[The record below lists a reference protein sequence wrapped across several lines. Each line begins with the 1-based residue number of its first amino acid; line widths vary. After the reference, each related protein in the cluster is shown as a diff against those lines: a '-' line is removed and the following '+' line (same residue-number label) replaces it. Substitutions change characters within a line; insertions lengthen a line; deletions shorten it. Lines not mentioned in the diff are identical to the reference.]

1 MAFPPHQD
9 DDKEVAKAAEEG
21 DDEEMEKKSLP
32 SSYEESPPHI
42 MDHDYARPPSS
53 THDPATS
60 AAAAGGE
67 PFANDHG
74 GYAKASVAS
83 AVART
88 KPPSSPPKRLLQPA
102 NQQLQHK
109 KPVPAVASV
118 LKKPVIPVKKWPLRS
133 QREEFDVIYR

>member
-1 MAFPPHQD
+1 MA
-9 DDKEVAKAAEEG
+9 KAEEG
-21 DDEEMEKKSLP
+21 DEEMEKKSLP

-53 THDPATS
+53 THDPASS
-60 AAAAGGE
+60 AAAAGE

-74 GYAKASVAS
+74 GYAKATVA
-83 AVART
+83 AVARA

-102 NQQLQHK
+102 NQLQHK
-109 KPVPAVASV
+109 KPLPVASV

>member
-1 MAFPPHQD
+1 M
-9 DDKEVAKAAEEG
+9 AKAAEEG

-53 THDPATS
+53 THDPASS
-60 AAAAGGE
+60 AAAAGE